1 MTTLLFIPA
10 RKGSTEIIGKNFKK
24 LNGLPLIHYTL
35 KLCKKFSKKFSLF
48 VSTDSLKIKRY
59 AKKFGFK
66 ENYLR
71 PKKLSTS
78 KSNVVDSII
87 HGVEWLKNNNV
98 KIEDIIL
105 LQPTSPLRKYR
116 DLSKAYQL
124 YKKKKLKSLVSV
136 SKVSENSLGH
146 IKILKKKKWKFLYKR
161 KTRVFRRQ
169 DYPNNHYIVNGAFY
183 IFNYEYLKK
192 NKTVVKENQTYL
204 YETVRLSS
212 IDIDSKS
219 DFQLAELI
227 IKNKKL
233 L

>member
-1 MTTLLFIPA
+1 M
-10 RKGSTEIIGKNFKK
+10 
-24 LNGLPLIHYTL
+24 
-35 KLCKKFSKKFSLF
+35 
-48 VSTDSLKIKRY
+48 
-59 AKKFGFK
+59 
-66 ENYLR
+66 
-71 PKKLSTS
+71 
-78 KSNVVDSII
+78 
-87 HGVEWLKNNNV
+87 
-98 KIEDIIL
+98 
-105 LQPTSPLRKYR
+105 
-116 DLSKAYQL
+116 
-124 YKKKKLKSLVSV
+124 
-136 SKVSENSLGH
+136 GH